1 MRHAKFKNVFC
12 RFRSF
17 EMIPGYI
24 FECTSL
30 QKLPLMPPL
39 FDSYILLPSFA
50 VSRINKEAGSSL
62 FPSLNDNEEEIQN
75 MAVACDRFFLFPFF
89 LWERRLTNLFKRANM
104 LPISPS
110 DLIIQWY
117 TPYVCCLYLGAWHVL
132 ISMCLSRV
140 SINVFST
147 CLY

>member
-17 EMIPGYI
+17 EIIPGYI

-39 FDSYILLPSFA
+39 FDSFLNHILLPSFA
-50 VSRINKEAGSSL
+50 VSRRNKEAGSSL

-89 LWERRLTNLFKRANM
+89 SLGKETDKF
-104 LPISPS
+104 
-110 DLIIQWY
+110 IQASKY
-117 TPYVCCLYLGAWHVL
+117 ASNFAFRFDNSMIVPYETHHMFVAY
-132 ISMCLSRV
+132 I
-140 SINVFST
+140 
-147 CLY
+147 